1 MHIIDLTSTCS
12 HTLQLS
18 SFVPNP
24 TEWIAFQHVLSL
36 IPLRE
41 SPIAQSTLQCKSLN
55 ADWIK
60 TRSIGLNWSP
70 MTSSHIQCNQGSGYN
85 QHHLNRSLQLLLS
98 LLLLL
103 CITLNFHFPSR
114 FLYIFANG
122 RLGKMCVWAN
132 NPTR

>member
-1 MHIIDLTSTCS
+1 MHIIDLTSSCS

-60 TRSIGLNWSP
+60 TRSIGLNWSL
-70 MTSSHIQCNQGSGYN
+70 MTSSHCNQGSGYN